1 MTGRRILNV
10 LRKEW
15 VVMRSS
21 FSNLLYVVLIPLLLT
36 GQALLLIWLVS
47 HFVGGQAVTGA
58 MIQSAPETAADSL
71 PSLSSVDQF
80 RVLLLSQFNFF
91 LLIVPAMI
99 ANVFATLSIVEEKV
113 TRTLEPLLATPVRTW
128 ELLVGKALSG
138 AIPALLATWACA
150 AIFLGCAVGLGWS
163 HLLGFVL
170 TLTWYLSLFLLTP
183 AVAVMSFVLGV
194 IGSSRAS
201 DAKSAQNI
209 AVIIVLP
216 IFVLIGVQVT
226 GLVWFTPILTLILA
240 LGIGAIDLL
249 LVTIAVKL
257 FQRESI
263 VIRWR

>member
-1 MTGRRILNV
+1 MTAKRILNV

-15 VVMRSS
+15 AVMRSS
-21 FSNLLYVVLIPLLLT
+21 PSNLLYVLLIPLLLT

-47 HFVGGQAVTGA
+47 RFVGGQGVTAA
-58 MIQSAPETAADSL
+58 MIRAAPQDAAGSL
-71 PSLSSVDQF
+71 PSLSSADQF
-80 RVLLLSQFNFF
+80 RVLLASQFNFF
-91 LLIVPAMI
+91 LLVIPAMI

-128 ELLVGKALSG
+128 ELLAGKALSG
-138 AIPALLATWACA
+138 AIPAFVATWVCA
-150 AIFLGCAVGLGWS
+150 GLFVGAAVGLGWG
-163 HLLGFVL
+163 HLLRFIL
-170 TLTWYLSLFLLTP
+170 SATWYLALFLLTP

-201 DAKSAQNI
+201 DPKGAQGI
-209 AVIIVLP
+209 AIVIVLP

-240 LGIGAIDLL
+240 LGISAIDLL
-249 LVTIAVKL
+249 LVNIAVKL
-257 FQRESI
+257 FKRESI